1 MTPEVLMA
9 HRRADRGATAPAP
22 FVSRHLGTAGPE
34 MAAILQRLGIQD
46 RPGRAEAADAGR
58 AGGAGS
64 EAGLEALAAAVI
76 PAGLAVLD
84 PPGRAHPANAG
95 SGGLS
100 EPEAVQ
106 ALRGLA
112 ALNDPHIE
120 MIGQG
125 YHPCHTPAVIAR
137 DILGNPAWTTA
148 YTPYQAEISQGRL
161 EAQLLFQTVISEL
174 TALPVACASLLD
186 EATAVAEA
194 AMLMARASRRA
205 EGTVVL
211 DAGLHPQCLQVAR
224 ARCRALGLDCVL
236 ADVERITGGLL
247 DSPAAPPL
255 LGAVLAHTTTRGAVQ
270 DLAEAVEA
278 VHERGGLVAVDA
290 DPLALTVLSAP
301 GHIGA
306 DIAVGSAQRLGVP
319 LLFGG
324 PHPGYMAV
332 SQRLQRQLPGR
343 IVGVSRDAEG
353 APAYRLALQTR
364 EQHIRRERAT
374 SNICTAQA
382 LLAVVA
388 AMYAVHHGPEGLRA
402 IAQRVH
408 ARAAQIALGLQR
420 AGLELEHEDFFDT
433 LSIRLPGRA
442 ARVLER
448 AAAGG
453 YNLRL
458 LDADHLG
465 LSTNETTTG
474 QHVEELLALLTGQD
488 GPGAGRA
495 EGRAVGAS
503 PDEAEA
509 AGALP
514 LPAGLERQGDC
525 LTHPSFH
532 LYRSEAALVRYLR
545 RLADRDLALDR
556 TMIPLGSCTL
566 KLNAAA
572 ESALWLEP
580 ALAGIHPCAPADQ
593 TRGWRLLLTQLSERL
608 AGLAGYDR
616 ISLQPASGAQGELTG
631 LLAIAGYLESIGQG
645 RRDTCLVPA
654 SAHGTNA
661 ASAAGAGMRVVVV
674 ATAADGSIDVDDL
687 RATLEANEG
696 RVAAIML
703 TYPSTHG
710 VFEPQVSQVARM
722 VHDAGGQVYI
732 DGANLNAMCGLL
744 RPGDLGGD
752 VSHLNLHKTFAI
764 PHGGGGPGVGPV
776 AVKEHLAP
784 FLPAGP
790 RGSAPAEPGDPD
802 AGFQGAPM
810 AGARFGS
817 AGVMPLA
824 WSYLALMDD
833 ADLRRASLSAIAH
846 ANYISRELE
855 DCFPTLYT
863 GPGGWVAHE
872 CILDLRGLTA
882 STGVSAEDVAK
893 RLIDY
898 GIHAPTLAF
907 PVAGTLMVEPTESEP
922 KAEIDRFIAAMR
934 SIRAEIDQVGSGQM
948 ALEDSVLR
956 RSPHTLAQVA
966 ADEWERPYPRS
977 QAAFPLEGMQRDKY
991 FAPVARI
998 DNAYGD
1004 RNLACTCP
1012 PPQAFDDGAHT

>member
-1 MTPEVLMA
+1 MLARPEHA
-9 HRRADRGATAPAP
+9 QPAS
-22 FVSRHLGTAGPE
+22 VT
-34 MAAILQRLGIQD
+34 
-46 RPGRAEAADAGR
+46 
-58 AGGAGS
+58 
-64 EAGLEALAAAVI
+64 
-76 PAGLAVLD
+76 
-84 PPGRAHPANAG
+84 

-100 EPEAVQ
+100 EPEVVE

-125 YHPCHTPAVIAR
+125 YHPTHTPAVIAR

-161 EAQLLFQTVISEL
+161 EAQLLFQTVISDL
-174 TALPVACASLLD
+174 TALPVACTSLLD

-194 AMLMARASRRA
+194 AMLMARASRAAR
-205 EGTVVL
+205 GTIVL
-211 DAGLHPQCLQVAR
+211 DAGLHPQCLQVAQ
-224 ARCRALGLDCVL
+224 ARCRALGLECVQARLDQIVDGDLL
-236 ADVERITGGLL
+236 AG
-247 DSPAAPPL
+247 PAADRPL
-255 LGAVLAHTTTRGAVQ
+255 LGAVLAHTTTRGAIQ
-270 DLAEAVEA
+270 DLAPAVEA
-278 VHERGGLVAVDA
+278 VHDHGGLVAVDA

-301 GHIGA
+301 GQVGA

-319 LLFGG
+319 LFLGG

-364 EQHIRRERAT
+364 EQHIRREKAT

-388 AMYAVHHGPEGLRA
+388 AIYAVHHGPEGLRA
-402 IAQRVH
+402 IAERIH
-408 ARAAQIALGLQR
+408 ERAAQLALGLRR
-420 AGLELEHEDFFDT
+420 AGLEVEHEDFFDT

-442 ARVLER
+442 AQVLER

-465 LSTNETTTG
+465 VSTNETTTRAD
-474 QHVEELLALLTGQD
+474 VEQVLALLTGQEA
-488 GPGAGRA
+488 GAPQ
-495 EGRAVGAS
+495 EG
-503 PDEAEA
+503 EA
-509 AGALP
+509 AVELP
-514 LPAGLERQGDC
+514 LPAALERQGDY

-566 KLNAAA
+566 KLNAAV
-572 ESALWLEP
+572 ESAAWLDP
-580 ALAGIHPCAPADQ
+580 ALAGIHPYAPAGQ
-593 TRGWRLLLTQLSERL
+593 TRGWRRLLAQLSERL
-608 AGLAGYDR
+608 VGLVGYDR

-631 LLAIAGYLESIGQG
+631 LLAITGYLASIGQG
-645 RRDTCLVPA
+645 QRDTCLVPA

-674 ATAADGSIDVDDL
+674 GTAQDGSIDLEDL
-687 RATLEANEG
+687 RATLAANEG

-710 VFEPQVSQVARM
+710 VFEPQVAQVAQM
-722 VHDAGGQVYI
+722 VHEAGGQVYI
-732 DGANLNAMCGLL
+732 DGANLNAMCGLM

-752 VSHLNLHKTFAI
+752 VSHLNLHKTFAV

-776 AVKEHLAP
+776 AVKDHLAP

-790 RGSAPAEPGDPD
+790 AGSAPAQEGDPD
-802 AGFQGAPM
+802 LGFGGEPV

-817 AGVMPLA
+817 AGAMVLA

-833 ADLRRASLSAIAH
+833 ADLREASLSAIAH

-855 DCFPTLYT
+855 GFFPTLYT

-872 CILDLRGLTA
+872 CILDLRALTA
-882 STGVSAEDVAK
+882 DTGVTAEDVAK
-893 RLIDY
+893 RLIDF
-898 GIHAPTLAF
+898 GIHAPTLSF

-922 KAEIDRFIAAMR
+922 KTEIDRFIAAMR
-934 SIRAEIDQVGSGQM
+934 TIRAEIDQVGSGQV

-966 ADEWERPYPRS
+966 ADEWHRPYPRS
-977 QAAFPLEGMQRDKY
+977 QAAFPLEGMERDKY
-991 FAPVARI
+991 FAPVCRI

-1004 RNLACTCP
+1004 RHLACTCP
-1012 PPQAFDDGAHT
+1012 PPQAFDDTGGGA

>member
-1 MTPEVLMA
+1 MA
-9 HRRADRGATAPAP
+9 HRRATAHAP
-22 FVSRHLGTAGPE
+22 FVSRHLGTTGPDR
-34 MAAILQRLGIQD
+34 AAILQRLGLGSTLPPED
-46 RPGRAEAADAGR
+46 GATPPDA
-58 AGGAGS
+58 
-64 EAGLEALAAAVI
+64 LEALAAAVV
-76 PAGLAVLD
+76 PEGLAMLAR
-84 PPGRAHPANAG
+84 PEHARPACVT

-100 EPEAVQ
+100 EPEVVE
-106 ALRGLA
+106 ALRELA

-125 YHPCHTPAVIAR
+125 YHPTHTPAVIAR

-161 EAQLLFQTVISEL
+161 EAQLLFQTVISDL
-174 TALPVACASLLD
+174 TALPVACTSLLD

-194 AMLMARASRRA
+194 AMLMARASRSTQ
-205 EGTVVL
+205 GTILL
-211 DAGLHPQCLQVAR
+211 DAGLHPQCLQVAQ
-224 ARCRALGLDCVL
+224 ARCRALGLECVQARL
-236 ADVERITGGLL
+236 EQIVDGGLL
-247 DSPAAPPL
+247 AGLAADRPL
-255 LGAVLAHTTTRGAVQ
+255 LGAVLAHTTTRGAIQ
-270 DLAEAVEA
+270 DLAPAVEA
-278 VHERGGLVAVDA
+278 VHDHGGLAAVDA

-301 GHIGA
+301 GQVGA

-319 LLFGG
+319 LFLGG

-364 EQHIRRERAT
+364 EQHIRREKAT

-388 AMYAVHHGPEGLRA
+388 AIYAVHHGPDGLRT
-402 IAQRVH
+402 IAERIH
-408 ARAAQIALGLQR
+408 ERAAQIALGLRR
-420 AGLELEHEDFFDT
+420 AGVEVEHEDFFDT

-442 ARVLER
+442 AQVLEQ

-465 LSTNETTTG
+465 LSTNETTTRAD
-474 QHVEELLALLTGQD
+474 VEQVLALLTGQ
-488 GPGAGRA
+488 GAGA
-495 EGRAVGAS
+495 PQEG
-503 PDEAEA
+503 EA
-509 AGALP
+509 AVELP
-514 LPAGLERQGDC
+514 LPAALERQGDY

-566 KLNAAA
+566 KLNAAV
-572 ESALWLEP
+572 ESAAWLDP
-580 ALAGIHPCAPADQ
+580 ALAGIHPYAPAEQ
-593 TRGWRLLLTQLSERL
+593 TRGWRCLLSQLSERL
-608 AGLAGYDR
+608 VALVGYDR

-631 LLAIAGYLESIGQG
+631 LLAITGYLASIGQG
-645 RRDTCLVPA
+645 QRDTCLVPA

-674 ATAADGSIDVDDL
+674 GTAQDGSIDLEDL
-687 RATLEANEG
+687 RATLAANEG

-710 VFEPQVSQVARM
+710 VFEPQVAQVAQM
-722 VHDAGGQVYI
+722 VHEAGGQVYI
-732 DGANLNAMCGLL
+732 DGANLNAMCGLM

-752 VSHLNLHKTFAI
+752 VSHLNLHKTFAV

-776 AVKEHLAP
+776 AVKDHLAP

-790 RGSAPAEPGDPD
+790 AGSAPAQEGDPD
-802 AGFQGAPM
+802 LGFGGEPV

-817 AGVMPLA
+817 AGAMVLA

-833 ADLRRASLSAIAH
+833 ADLREASLSAIAH

-855 DCFPTLYT
+855 GSFPTLYT

-872 CILDLRGLTA
+872 CILDLRALTA
-882 STGVSAEDVAK
+882 DTGVTAEDVAK
-893 RLIDY
+893 RLIDF
-898 GIHAPTLAF
+898 GIHAPTLSF

-934 SIRAEIDQVGSGQM
+934 TIRAEIDQVGSGQV

-966 ADEWERPYPRS
+966 ADEWQRPYPRS
-977 QAAFPLEGMQRDKY
+977 QAAFPLEGMERDKY
-991 FAPVARI
+991 FAPVCRI

-1004 RNLACTCP
+1004 RHLACTCP
-1012 PPQAFDDGAHT
+1012 PPQAFDDTGGGA

>member
-1 MTPEVLMA
+1 MA
-9 HRRADRGATAPAP
+9 HRCATRHATDLAP
-22 FVSRHLGTAGPE
+22 FVSRHLGTAGPD
-34 MAAILQRLGIQD
+34 MAAVLHRLGIQD
-46 RPGRAEAADAGR
+46 PPEPADAG
-58 AGGAGS
+58 GA
-64 EAGLEALAAAVI
+64 EEEGLEQLAAAVL
-76 PAGLAVLD
+76 PAGLAALER
-84 PPGRAHPANAG
+84 PAHTHPADVG

-100 EPEAVQ
+100 EAEAVE

-112 ALNDPHIE
+112 ALNDPHTE

-125 YHPCHTPAVIAR
+125 YHPTRTPAVIAR

-161 EAQLLFQTVISEL
+161 EAQLLFQTTISDL
-174 TALPVACASLLD
+174 TALPVACTSLLD

-194 AMLMARASRRA
+194 AMLMARASRRT

-211 DAGLHPQCLQVAR
+211 DAGLHPQCLQVAQ
-224 ARCRALGLDCVL
+224 ARCRALGLDCAVT
-236 ADVERITGGLL
+236 DVEQIVEAGLL
-247 DSPAAPPL
+247 DRLDAPPL
-255 LGAVLAHTTTRGAVQ
+255 LGAVLAHTTTRGSIQ
-270 DLAEAVEA
+270 DLATAVEA
-278 VHERGGLVAVDA
+278 VHDRGGLVAIDA
-290 DPLALTVLSAP
+290 DPLALTLLSAP
-301 GHIGA
+301 GQIGA

-402 IAQRVH
+402 IAERIH
-408 ARAAQIALGLQR
+408 ARAAQIALGLRR

-442 ARVLER
+442 AQVLER

-474 QHVEELLALLTGQD
+474 RHVEELIALLTGRDRAEAGQ
-488 GPGAGRA
+488 AQGRA
-495 EGRAVGAS
+495 AGAAS
-503 PDEAEA
+503 DEDGAAE
-509 AGALP
+509 ALP
-514 LPAGLERQGDC
+514 LPAGLRRSGDY

-566 KLNAAA
+566 KLNAAV

-593 TRGWRLLLTQLSERL
+593 TRGWRLLLAQLSERL
-608 AGLAGYDR
+608 VGLVGYDR

-645 RRDTCLVPA
+645 QRDTCLVPA

-710 VFEPQVSQVARM
+710 VFEPQVSQVAQM

-802 AGFQGAPM
+802 AGFQGAPA

-872 CILDLRGLTA
+872 CILDLRELTA
-882 STGVSAEDVAK
+882 ATGVSAEDVAK

-898 GIHAPTLAF
+898 GFHAPTLAF

-934 SIRAEIDQVGSGQM
+934 AIRAEIDQVGSGRV

-977 QAAFPLEGMQRDKY
+977 QAAFPLAGMERDKY

-1012 PPQAFDDGAHT
+1012 PPEAFDDGARTDDGAHT